1 MVTPNSVD
9 KNIFNSILSLL
20 KNAEKRNNDELKYMN
35 GIHDKV
41 VNTNNSIIRIHNNKS
56 VHYSNKNTVLYNQL
70 QELFGNSDLVL
81 DCFYELKYNVG
92 DYSHP
97 HTDSY
102 SDQTSLLLLSDN
114 FTGGDFTLDSKQVN
128 FNKKSMFVNF
138 NSTQRH
144 SVSKVLTGH
153 RVVLVMLFQKNK
165 KKA

>member
-81 DCFYELKYNVG
+81 DCFYKFRYNVG
-92 DYSHP
+92 DYAKTHK
-97 HTDSY
+97 DSY
-102 SDQTSLLLLSDN
+102 SNQTSLLLLSDN
-114 FTGGDFTLDSKQVN
+114 FTGGDFILDHKRVN
-128 FNKKSMFVNF
+128 FNKQGMFINF
-138 NSTQRH
+138 DSTKRH
-144 SVSKVLTGH
+144 SVSEIISGH
-153 RVVLVMLFQKNK
+153 RDVLVMLFQNK
-165 KKA
+165 K